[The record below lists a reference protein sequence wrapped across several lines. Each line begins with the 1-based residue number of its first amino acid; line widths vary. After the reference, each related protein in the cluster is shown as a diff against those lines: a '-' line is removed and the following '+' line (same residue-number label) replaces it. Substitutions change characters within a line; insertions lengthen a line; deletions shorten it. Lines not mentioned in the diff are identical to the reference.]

1 MADNSVGK
9 ASAAHPKHN
18 NERNFVNIFVSL
30 FLIFIKTL
38 RVSFAFEEKVTA
50 KKVFFFVKKYKTFL
64 KIDKFYA
71 ICGYS

>member
-1 MADNSVGK
+1 MADNSVEK

-18 NERNFVNIFVSL
+18 NERNCVNIFVSL
-30 FLIFIKTL
+30 FLSFMKTP
-38 RVSFAFEEKVTA
+38 RVSFAFDEKVTA